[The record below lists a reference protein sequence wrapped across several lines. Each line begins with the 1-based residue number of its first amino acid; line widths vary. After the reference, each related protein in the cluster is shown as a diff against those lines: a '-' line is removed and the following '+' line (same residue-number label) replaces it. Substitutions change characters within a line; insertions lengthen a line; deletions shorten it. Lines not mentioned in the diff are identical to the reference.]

1 MPLPDLTAAVRVP
14 IRLGGRFSRNAP
26 ETPMA
31 TMNDIAEKAL
41 LPAGMC
47 DVLPPEA
54 ATEAGAVDGLI
65 TSFAGHGY
73 ERVKPP
79 LIEFEESLLAGDAA
93 AMAPH
98 TFRLMDPI
106 SQRMMGVRADMTLQV
121 ARIATTRLR
130 RRPRPLRLG
139 YAGQVLRVRGSQ
151 RRPERQFTQVGA
163 ELIGAA
169 APGADIEVILM
180 AVDALGAL
188 GIGGLSVDIGLP
200 TLVPAVCTGLD
211 LDQAVIA
218 RLRAALDRKDAAAVA
233 GLADQLGAAG
243 ERTLSAMLAAVGPA
257 DETLAAL
264 DRLDLSPEAARE
276 RAVLTTVVKGVRRG
290 APDLTLTIDAVENRG
305 FEYHTGVTFTF
316 FARGVRGDLGRGGR
330 YVVDL
335 DKDEK
340 QPATGLTLFMDTVLR
355 ALPAPTPTRRIFVPA
370 GTPAS
375 ASRQLRREGW
385 ITVADLDGDTDAAA
399 EAVHMECTH
408 ILLDGEPKPL
418 GG

>member
-1 MPLPDLTAAVRVP
+1 MEIMSDC
-14 IRLGGRFSRNAP
+14 
-26 ETPMA
+26 
-31 TMNDIAEKAL
+31 AEKAL

-54 ATEAGAVDGLI
+54 EVEAGAVDGLMA
-65 TSFAGHGY
+65 SFAGHGY

-79 LIEFEESLLAGDAA
+79 LIEFEESLLAGNAA

-98 TFRLMDPI
+98 TFRLMDPV

-130 RRPRPLRLG
+130 ARPRPLRLG

-151 RRPERQFTQVGA
+151 LRPERQFTQVGA

-180 AVDALGAL
+180 AVDALEAL

-200 TLVPAVCTGLD
+200 TLVPAVCAGLN
-211 LDQAVIA
+211 LDPAAAA

-233 GLADQLGAAG
+233 ALADHLGAAG

-264 DRLDLSPEAARE
+264 ERLDLAPKAARE
-276 RAVLTTVVKGVRRG
+276 RAALSAVVEGVRSS
-290 APDLTLTIDAVENRG
+290 APDLPLTIDAVENRG

-330 YVVDL
+330 YAVDL
-335 DKDEK
+335 DKGER

-355 ALPAPTPTRRIFVPA
+355 ALPAPAPARRIFVPA
-370 GTPAS
+370 GAPAA
-375 ASRQLRREGW
+375 ASERLRREGW
-385 ITVADLDGDTDAAA
+385 ITVAGLDGNTDAAA
-399 EAVHMECTH
+399 EALHMECTH
-408 ILLDGEPKPL
+408 ILLDGTPKTIGRGL
-418 GG
+418 D